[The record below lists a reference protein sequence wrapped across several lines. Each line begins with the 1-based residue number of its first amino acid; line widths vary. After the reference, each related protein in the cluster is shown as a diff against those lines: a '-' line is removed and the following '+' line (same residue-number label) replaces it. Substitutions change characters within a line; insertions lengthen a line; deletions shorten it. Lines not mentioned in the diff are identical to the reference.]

1 MSIRH
6 RADPEPEGGRI
17 YVAPS
22 GVQKER
28 IRPEDIFVLDE
39 DGHVLQ
45 HGAAPGL
52 KLSECTPLFEA
63 CYKLRDAG
71 AVIHSHSI
79 NAVLA
84 TMLFQSVPPTP
95 SRVGQVALGIVG
107 RFSITGF
114 EMQKGIRNAQGSGHK
129 VEDELIVPII
139 GNTEKEADLSDSLK
153 AAIQLYPDTQAVLV
167 KNHGV
172 YVWGDTWQKAKTQ
185 AECYD
190 YLFRVAVE
198 KKRLK
203 LI

>member
-1 MSIRH
+1 MSIRKRAH
-6 RADPEPEGGRI
+6 RAEPESGRI

-28 IRPEDIFVLDE
+28 IEPEDIFVLDE
-39 DGHVLQ
+39 EGRVLYQ
-45 HGAAPGL
+45 PRSPL
-52 KLSECTPLFEA
+52 KLSECTPLFDA

-84 TMLFQSVPPTP
+84 TMLSP
-95 SRVGQVALGIVG
+95 SHFVI
-107 RFSITGF
+107 SGF
-114 EMQKGIRNAQGSGHK
+114 EMQKGIRNAQGKAHK
-129 VEDELIVPII
+129 VNEGLIVPVIE
-139 GNTEKEADLSDSLK
+139 NTEKEADLADSLK
-153 AAIQLYPDTQAVLV
+153 RAIELYPDTQAVLV
-167 KNHGV
+167 RNHGV

-198 KKRLK
+198 RVKAGL
-203 LI
+203 